1 MGASHHR
8 RSGMKSPL
16 SPRETQ
22 VLELAAIGLT
32 NKQAAQVLN
41 ISVET
46 VKDFH
51 RFAKA
56 KLMASTV
63 THAVAIAM
71 RKEWIK
77 P

>member
-1 MGASHHR
+1 
-8 RSGMKSPL
+8 MKSPL

-32 NKQAAQVLN
+32 NKQAAKVLS

-51 RFAKA
+51 KMAKA
-56 KLMASTV
+56 KLMASSV
-63 THAVAIAM
+63 THAVAICM
-71 RKEWIK
+71 RKKWIN

>member
-1 MGASHHR
+1 
-8 RSGMKSPL
+8 MKSPL